1 MADAL
6 RRLTNASSFSLLQD
20 KLESWQRDYRIL
32 SCDQNLNKCC
42 ELIELTTSI
51 QSQLFAVLNITAAE
65 GGHFDGVDT
74 LKTRLLP
81 WLGTCFSVS
90 RPSVTHDTSL
100 QLIQE
105 SVEKDRKIR
114 ELSVSHDNQMQKL
127 DAELGSTRL
136 QLESVKAAMAG
147 VQEELDETK
156 SKSATALLASEDEIS
171 RLKAEL
177 HAAHEQ
183 LEVYER
189 KLSSLDDYERRI
201 RLLREEFSYLSTEKS
216 TLHERLTRSHSPSS
230 LSRLGRCCS
239 SRRSESPTRAQL
251 TSSSRHTRLI
261 SRFNGLYAGERLEA
275 QALLLRYIDD
285 LETVQRII
293 FIAVAE
299 SFKAAKLAYRQFKL
313 RTRKTLSAT
322 HFGPESLE
330 DASVDYIVRNLDL
343 YDVETSINVGLI
355 PLSRVLVSQQLKF
368 VLSSQDVIS
377 AMNVNPQIS
386 FPPEVD
392 FVLIGDLITETCK
405 VAFAMQTLDP
415 PLDISFASD
424 GELYNDSRYRRSYDS
439 EFTAPL
445 VRYHVWPT
453 LVEGDAVLIK
463 GEAVTR
469 RAAVWARGRSRSASP
484 VRSHSLSPTRTLALN
499 GKRSLSPDRLR
510 EGYL

>member
-1 MADAL
+1 MADTL

-171 RLKAEL
+171 RLKAEWVESSL
-177 HAAHEQ
+177 MLCLSVFYEPDVPVSGCMLLTEQ

-251 TSSSRHTRLI
+251 TSSSRHARLI
-261 SRFNGLYAGERLEA
+261 SRFN
-275 QALLLRYIDD
+275 
-285 LETVQRII
+285 
-293 FIAVAE
+293 
-299 SFKAAKLAYRQFKL
+299 
-313 RTRKTLSAT
+313 
-322 HFGPESLE
+322 
-330 DASVDYIVRNLDL
+330 
-343 YDVETSINVGLI
+343 
-355 PLSRVLVSQQLKF
+355 
-368 VLSSQDVIS
+368 
-377 AMNVNPQIS
+377 
-386 FPPEVD
+386 
-392 FVLIGDLITETCK
+392 
-405 VAFAMQTLDP
+405 
-415 PLDISFASD
+415 
-424 GELYNDSRYRRSYDS
+424 
-439 EFTAPL
+439 
-445 VRYHVWPT
+445 W
-453 LVEGDAVLIK
+453 
-463 GEAVTR
+463 
-469 RAAVWARGRSRSASP
+469 P
-484 VRSHSLSPTRTLALN
+484 VRGGAPRGPGAASSLH
-499 GKRSLSPDRLR
+499 
-510 EGYL
+510 

>member
-343 YDVETSINVGLI
+343 YDVETSIN
-355 PLSRVLVSQQLKF
+355 
-368 VLSSQDVIS
+368 DVIS